1 MRLVL
6 RLFVLV
12 LLVVVVPVVLVMSR
26 SSRSGPL
33 RGGRP
38 PPRYAL
44 HRCSIAKGNVMP
56 PYGGKVVTWQLIELA

>member
-26 SSRSGPL
+26 SSRSG
-33 RGGRP
+33 
-38 PPRYAL
+38 
-44 HRCSIAKGNVMP
+44 RCGAGDRKQQCDAQIAASFWIAG
-56 PYGGKVVTWQLIELA
+56 A